1 VRWGAA
7 SVQRTEGKPLD
18 SQRSGS
24 QPAPADTGIDW
35 LPPVDILE
43 TPVSFE
49 VAVDICGVPREKI
62 DVRLERDRLTVS
74 GTRTPAAEGEAYH
87 YRERRVG
94 RFARAFTFR
103 TPVDADGIEAKLAD
117 GVLSLS
123 IPKRLPTRVELE

>member
-1 VRWGAA
+1 VR
-7 SVQRTEGKPLD
+7 TNEGKPFGN
-18 SQRSGS
+18 QRSGS

-43 TPVSFE
+43 TAASFE
-49 VAVDICGVPREKI
+49 VALDICGVPRERIK
-62 DVRLERDRLTVS
+62 VRLEHDRLTVS
-74 GTRTPAAEGEAYH
+74 GTRTPAAEGEIHH

-123 IPKRLPTRVELE
+123 IPKQLPTRIGLE